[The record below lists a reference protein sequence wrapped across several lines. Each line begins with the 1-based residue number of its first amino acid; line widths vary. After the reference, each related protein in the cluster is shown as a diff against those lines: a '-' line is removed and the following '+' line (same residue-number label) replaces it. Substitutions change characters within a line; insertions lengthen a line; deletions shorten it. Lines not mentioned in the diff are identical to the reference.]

1 MKKTIYILAVAF
13 GVWNCSNRTI
23 EKKDNKNVAE
33 ALQAVSVNEQQ
44 QEIIIN
50 DTSQYDSLFIHGLSE
65 YKEPMTLI
73 ENYILIG
80 HDTIYF
86 PEDLQ
91 LNKETVFKGTKDLKT
106 FLLTVT
112 RINLT
117 SLNYH
122 FQLSDKDAETINSKS
137 GKATL
142 GSLFFLGSETDTD
155 DETGD
160 EYLSVEYFDNSS
172 DCTFAIRIGEKDNKG
187 KRRAKIKLYCKDNQ
201 SKNIDLNDNPTLRT
215 Q

>member
-13 GVWNCSNRTI
+13 GVWNCSNRTP
-23 EKKDNKNVAE
+23 EKKENKNVVD

-44 QEIIIN
+44 QETIIN
-50 DTSQYDSLFIHGLSE
+50 TSQYDSLFINGLSE
-65 YKEPMTLI
+65 YKEPITLI

-80 HDTIYF
+80 QDTVYF

-91 LNKETVFKGTKDLKT
+91 LNKETVFKGTKDLKN
-106 FLLTVT
+106 FSLSVT

-117 SLNYH
+117 SLNYN
-122 FQLSDKDAETINSKS
+122 FQLSDKDAKTINSKS

-142 GSLFFLGSETDTD
+142 DSLFFLGSETDD

-160 EYLSVEYFDNSS
+160 EYLSVEYFDNSP
-172 DCTFAIRIGEKDNKG
+172 DCTFAIRIGEKDDKG
-187 KRRAKIKLYCKDNQ
+187 KLRAKIKLSCNDHQ